1 MDDWKSAVRV
11 MRGRDLDAIRH
22 APGGGRATMFDFAGI
37 GGGKGRT
44 WIGAVSMAPGGVVP
58 PHHHGRH
65 EVAIAITRGTMEIR
79 WGAAMEFAALL
90 EAGDGAY
97 FAPHVPHQE
106 RNPSESEPVDFLAF
120 RSDNERIAVSLPE
133 TKPVAVPAFVA

>member
-1 MDDWKSAVRV
+1 MEDWENAVTV
-11 MRGRDLDAIRH
+11 VRGRDLDAIRQ
-22 APGGGRATMFDFAGI
+22 APGGGRATMFDFAGT
-37 GGGKGRT
+37 GGGDGRT

-90 EAGDGAY
+90 ETGDGAY
-97 FAPHVPHQE
+97 FAPFVPHQE
-106 RNPSESEPVDFLAF
+106 RNPSDAERVDFLAF
-120 RSDNERIAVSLPE
+120 RTDNERIAIPLPE
-133 TKPVAVPAFVA
+133 TKPVAEPVFVK